1 MLTRAKNAT
10 EIQFFYVLQ
19 AVTSLWYLS
28 FFCAA
33 FKITSLFKSCFFSF
47 FRHDI
52 TNFDRTNKACYN
64 LNKGS
69 KSSFHMGKALIHRWQ
84 HSKVESYV
92 TNIFYNDPYTT
103 CYLANKYIQPQLL
116 SSHVNLGS
124 GDNTCQNSISFHLE
138 NNGTLV
144 NKAYWVSFLLIF
156 FWFYILF

>member
-1 MLTRAKNAT
+1 M
-10 EIQFFYVLQ
+10 F
-19 AVTSLWYLS
+19 
-28 FFCAA
+28 
-33 FKITSLFKSCFFSF
+33 LFIL

-52 TNFDRTNKACYN
+52 TNFDRNNKACYN

-69 KSSFHMGKALIHRWQ
+69 KSSFHVGKALIHRWQ

-92 TNIFYNDPYTT
+92 TNVFYNDPYTN

-124 GDNTCQNSISFHLE
+124 GDNACQSSISFHLE

-144 NKAYWVSFLLIF
+144 NKAYWVRFFLIY
-156 FWFYILF
+156 FWFYILFLTMVFCYQNCSDLLLKFEAEGKIFEINRTIYLFKQ